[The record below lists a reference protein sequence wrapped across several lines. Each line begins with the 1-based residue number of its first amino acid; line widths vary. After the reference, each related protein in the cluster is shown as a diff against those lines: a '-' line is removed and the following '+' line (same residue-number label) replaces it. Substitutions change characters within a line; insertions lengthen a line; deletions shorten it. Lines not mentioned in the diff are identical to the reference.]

1 MISLLFFK
9 QALDTMDWVLCLLE
23 MQHDAL
29 MPHSVSKM
37 VEPGAAE
44 GDWKDYWE
52 RFAAHLQQLERS
64 PLTVKNYLSDL
75 KSFGKWLKMSG
86 YERPGLTRVTSEEL
100 KQYQAFLLTQQKL
113 KPNSVNRRLGALK
126 NFYTWLRQTEAL
138 ASEQLLQTPA
148 TVKSGSAERAA
159 PLSRE
164 EQLRLL
170 TAVTQSQNYRDRA
183 IITMLLSTGIRVG
196 ELCQLRWTDVD
207 LWVHQ
212 GQMVVPTPKSK
223 QARRL
228 VLPQDVCDALLD
240 LGYHSQ
246 TDVQARIFIGQRGG
260 MTARGV
266 QDVVKKYAIRAGL
279 RNLTPDVLRHT
290 HAIKLVEQGFRPR
303 EIAVLMGASA
313 EMVLD
318 YYERALPVREALP

>member
-1 MISLLFFK
+1 MLSLLFFK
-9 QALDTMDWVLCLLE
+9 QALDTMDWMLCLLE

-29 MPHSVSKM
+29 IPRSVSKM

-44 GDWKDYWE
+44 RDWKDYWE
-52 RFAAHLQQLERS
+52 RFAAHLQQLGRS

-75 KSFGKWLKMSG
+75 KSFGRWLKMSG
-86 YERPGLTRVTSEEL
+86 YERPGLTRVTSEDL

-138 ASEQLLQTPA
+138 ADEQLLQTPA

-170 TAVTQSQNYRDRA
+170 TAVTQSQNCRDRA
-183 IITMLLSTGIRVG
+183 ILTMLLSTGIRVG

-207 LWVHQ
+207 LWAHG
-212 GQMVVPTPKSK
+212 GQMLVLATNIKK
-223 QARRL
+223 ARRL

-240 LGYHSQ
+240 LSYYSQ
-246 TDVQARIFIGQRGG
+246 TNVRAPIFVGQRGG

-266 QDVVKKYAIRAGL
+266 QDVVKKYALRAGL
-279 RNLTPDVLRHT
+279 RNLTPEVLRHT
-290 HAIKLVEQGFRPR
+290 YATKLVEQGMRPS

-313 EMVLD
+313 EMALD